1 MAETKQITEREYI
14 VPLRRSFLKVQRYN
28 RTSKAIK
35 ELKEFIARHM
45 KVPERDLS
53 KIKLDVHLNNE
64 LWFKGRKNPP
74 SKIKVKETK
83 DGDVVKVEFVEI
95 PQHLKFLKVRL
106 DKIHKKPDKKEKK
119 EEVKEEKT
127 DEQKKN
133 EKEKEQSV
141 AEQRTMQAQ
150 QDANVQKHLTAK
162 KDPGFHRMALKK

>member
-74 SKIKVKETK
+74 SKIKVKAWR
-83 DGDVVKVEFVEI
+83 DGEVIKVELTELPTQLMF
-95 PQHLKFLKVRL
+95 
-106 DKIHKKPDKKEKK
+106 KKAKLEKRGTKRRREGKESC
-119 EEVKEEKT
+119 
-127 DEQKKN
+127 N
-133 EKEKEQSV
+133 S
-141 AEQRTMQAQ
+141 
-150 QDANVQKHLTAK
+150 
-162 KDPGFHRMALKK
+162 